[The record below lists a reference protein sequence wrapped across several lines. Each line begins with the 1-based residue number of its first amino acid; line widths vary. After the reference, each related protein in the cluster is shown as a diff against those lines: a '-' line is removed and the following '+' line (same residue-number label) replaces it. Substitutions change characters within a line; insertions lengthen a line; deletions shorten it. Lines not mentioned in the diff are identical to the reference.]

1 MKKSFER
8 KLTGGNNT
16 NAIYIEKYKWGG
28 GVEKH
33 EFPPNSSSAAY
44 L

>member
-16 NAIYIEKYKWGG
+16 NAIYIEKYNNPSLKDRLILFDI
-28 GVEKH
+28 VPK
-33 EFPPNSSSAAY
+33 Y
-44 L
+44 